1 MPRGKTERYSTPTAC
16 CSTSC
21 VPRHRSP
28 LRLPLWRCCCVFERD
43 THADSS
49 DIPSNFVQRKWCTT
63 CSNNGG
69 RLNLYGNRKEV
80 HGKEEHRK
88 ENSKQESLREEDHRE
103 EDHREEDSSQED
115 SSEESYDQEIS
126 RKEINRKEVR
136 FQAGGKEDKREE
148 DCCEE
153 HGEIFVQEVCRE
165 EIFRQGRRPQVQP
178 ARERGCSRR
187 DARDEARSAS
197 PWPVRQE
204 GDQPQAG
211 DCDRFVEG
219 TPRGR
224 KGPAEPEHG
233 SITNADQTCIC
244 YVRLPSG
251 ARSRSF
257 RLASKD

>member
-88 ENSKQESLREEDHRE
+88 ENSKQEGLREEDHGE
-103 EDHREEDSSQED
+103 EEHQGSLEQEDHREEDSSQED

-126 RKEINRKEVR
+126 RKENKRKEVR
-136 FQAGGKEDKREE
+136 FQAGGKEDKR
-148 DCCEE
+148 
-153 HGEIFVQEVCRE
+153 
-165 EIFRQGRRPQVQP
+165 
-178 ARERGCSRR
+178 
-187 DARDEARSAS
+187 
-197 PWPVRQE
+197 
-204 GDQPQAG
+204 
-211 DCDRFVEG
+211 
-219 TPRGR
+219 
-224 KGPAEPEHG
+224 
-233 SITNADQTCIC
+233 
-244 YVRLPSG
+244 
-251 ARSRSF
+251 
-257 RLASKD
+257 